1 MQLALQYNVWQNEPV
16 AVDER
21 TFDFSVEYT
30 DIAADDD
37 DENMPKQKNVRAC
50 ARYIGK
56 GSHTPAHINM
66 HTHTD
71 AHKHDKHK
79 RIYIT
84 QQNTT

>member
-21 TFDFSVEYT
+21 TFDFTVEYT
-30 DIAADDD
+30 DIADDD

-56 GSHTPAHINM
+56 GTHTRAHKHAHTPAHINM
-66 HTHTD
+66 HTHPRT
-71 AHKHDKHK
+71 
-79 RIYIT
+79 
-84 QQNTT
+84 